1 MMSLHLIGP
10 DSIQYNR
17 QLHRFLIAQDFK
29 LHFVAFEF
37 ALDYFGHLHAL
48 AFEFDKTIAGNGV
61 IIDGKQ
67 NVALFKNL
75 SRRTG
80 FNHGS
85 NNYSSTIVRQSE
97 IAPLWRVLQV
107 ARGQTKIDILIVVSI
122 FDVGKEAANYR
133 RRDHVGNPLRH
144 IAAVTLKGDSNY
156 LAILHDRPAAIP
168 RIDLRA
174 DLNGKVLVDRRMGV
188 ELEINARND
197 PGSDRHALATNWVT
211 IGRDGRFQ
219 LRDSPE
225 PQRNHV
231 FEKLR

>member
-75 SRRTG
+75 SHWTG

-97 IAPLWRVLQV
+97 IAPLCRVLQV
-107 ARGQTKIDILIVVSI
+107 ARGQAEIDILIVMSVL
-122 FDVGKEAANYR
+122 DVGKEPANYGSR
-133 RRDHVGNPLRH
+133 NHIGNALRD

-156 LAILHDRPAAIP
+156 LAILHDRPTAIP

-174 DLNGKVLVDRRMGV
+174 DLDGKMRVDR
-188 ELEINARND
+188 
-197 PGSDRHALATNWVT
+197 
-211 IGRDGRFQ
+211 
-219 LRDSPE
+219 
-225 PQRNHV
+225 
-231 FEKLR
+231 